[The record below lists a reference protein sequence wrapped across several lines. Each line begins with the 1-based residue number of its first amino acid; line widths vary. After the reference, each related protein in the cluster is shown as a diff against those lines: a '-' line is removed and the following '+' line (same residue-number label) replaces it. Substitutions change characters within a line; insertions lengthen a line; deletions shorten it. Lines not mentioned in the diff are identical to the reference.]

1 MIIPVLSL
9 GTYVLIVKKKK
20 EREKFI
26 PLKSVFSTKHKDFS
40 IIDCAQHQMLSLLWN
55 ISYFSRF

>member
-9 GTYVLIVKKKK
+9 GMYVLRVKKKR
-20 EREKFI
+20 REKFI

-55 ISYFSRF
+55 IFYFSRF